1 MGTYRPPPTYSAP
14 GLPTEAGGCTFPG
27 YRPPR
32 TTEHTP
38 LHAEHTPLPAVHT
51 SLSAVHTSLH
61 AEHSPLHA
69 EHRPVARQPAATPA
83 ERAIS
88 ATPAP
93 EYSKN
98 PKKAGPTPL
107 RVKINR

>member
-1 MGTYRPPPTYSAP
+1 MGTYRPPPTHSAP

-27 YRPPR
+27 HRPSR
-32 TTEHTP
+32 TTGLTSLPTVHTSLYAGHTSLHADHTSLYAEHTP
-38 LHAEHTPLPAVHT
+38 LHAD
-51 SLSAVHTSLH
+51 
-61 AEHSPLHA
+61 
-69 EHRPVARQPAATPA
+69 HRPVARQPAATPA
-83 ERAIS
+83 ARAIS

>member
-1 MGTYRPPPTYSAP
+1 MGTYRPPPTHSAP
-14 GLPTEAGGCTFPG
+14 GLHTEAGGCTFPG
-27 YRPPR
+27 HRPSR
-32 TTEHTP
+32 TTG
-38 LHAEHTPLPAVHT
+38 L
-51 SLSAVHTSLH
+51 TSLH
-61 AEHSPLHA
+61 AEHTSLHAGHTSLHASLTPLHA
-69 EHRPVARQPAATPA
+69 EHRPVARQPPATPA
-83 ERAIS
+83 ARAIS

>member
-27 YRPPR
+27 HRPSR
-32 TTEHTP
+32 TAVHTP
-38 LHAEHTPLPAVHT
+38 LYAEHTPLY
-51 SLSAVHTSLH
+51 
-61 AEHSPLHA
+61 A
-69 EHRPVARQPAATPA
+69 EHRPVARQPATTPA

>member
-14 GLPTEAGGCTFPG
+14 GLPTEAGGCTFPSH
-27 YRPPR
+27 RPSR
-32 TTEHTP
+32 TAVHTP
-38 LHAEHTPLPAVHT
+38 LSAGHTSLPAGHTSLHAVHT
-51 SLSAVHTSLH
+51 SLPAG
-61 AEHSPLHA
+61 
-69 EHRPVARQPAATPA
+69 HRPVARQPATTPA

>member
-14 GLPTEAGGCTFPG
+14 GLHTEAGGCTFPG
-27 YRPPR
+27 HRPSR
-32 TTEHTP
+32 TAVHTP
-38 LHAEHTPLPAVHT
+38 LPAEHTPLSAEHT
-51 SLSAVHTSLH
+51 SLPAEHTSLP
-61 AEHSPLHA
+61 AEHTPLHA
-69 EHRPVARQPAATPA
+69 EHRPVARQPPATPA
-83 ERAIS
+83 ARAIS

-98 PKKAGPTPL
+98 PKKAVPTPL

>member
-14 GLPTEAGGCTFPG
+14 GLHTEAGGCTFPG
-27 YRPPR
+27 HRPSR
-32 TTEHTP
+32 TAGHTPLHAGHIPLHTEHTP
-38 LHAEHTPLPAVHT
+38 LSTE
-51 SLSAVHTSLH
+51 HTSLH
-61 AEHSPLHA
+61 AGHTPLSA
-69 EHRPVARQPAATPA
+69 EHRPVARQPPATPA
-83 ERAIS
+83 ARAIS

-107 RVKINR
+107 QVKINR